1 LKVIKNIVAAG
12 LLLAGTNAF
21 AQLPDKGDAQLLYRQ
36 EFVGGATI
44 HTQGWGIHFRYGKQI
59 TNLKKLSFAFDAV
72 NIKHPKEK
80 KVFNPAFD
88 DGKGFYYGKLNAL
101 IAVRPSIGIR
111 QVWFQKKRPQ
121 GVEIGY
127 NFNIGPSLGIVKPV
141 YLEIIY
147 PLTDGTATLSEER
160 FDPNKHTVDNI
171 YGRARFG
178 KGMNEISIYPGIF
191 TKFGLHFEYSSDE
204 EAMQA
209 IEVGA
214 MIDYYPKKVPLM
226 AIADNYNL
234 FLNFYVSLIFGKKY
248 F

>member
-1 LKVIKNIVAAG
+1 MKVVKNIIAVC
-12 LLLAGTNAF
+12 LLMVSSTAF
-21 AQLPDKGDAQLLYRQ
+21 AQLPDRGDAQLLYRQ
-36 EFVGGATI
+36 EFVGGVTI
-44 HTQGWGIHFRYGKQI
+44 HTAGWGVNFRYGKQI
-59 TNLKKLSFAFDAV
+59 TNLKKLSFGLDVV

-88 DGKGFYYGKLNAL
+88 DGKGFYYGKLHAL
-101 IAVRPSIGIR
+101 IAVRPTIGFR
-111 QVWFQKKRPQ
+111 QIWFQKKRPQ

-178 KGMNEISIYPGIF
+178 KGMNEISIYPGVF
-191 TKFGLHFEYSSDE
+191 SKFGLHFEYSTDE
-204 EAMQA
+204 EALQA

-226 AIADNYNL
+226 AIADNYNF